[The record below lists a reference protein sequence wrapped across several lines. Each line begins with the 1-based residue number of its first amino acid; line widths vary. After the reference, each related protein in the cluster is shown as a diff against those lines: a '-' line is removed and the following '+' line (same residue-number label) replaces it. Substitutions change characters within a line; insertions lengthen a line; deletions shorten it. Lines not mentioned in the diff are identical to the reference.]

1 VKVARYEVLGQR
13 SQRTIRPGLSAIVRT
28 TKEERDDRRMLAI
41 AELRAR
47 PKAGHFYRP
56 LRRHFEVVI
65 DLTLGS
71 GSGWRLSEKEVER
84 KTVGLGS
91 CELVFE
97 LAKAR

>member
-1 VKVARYEVLGQR
+1 MVACDTEV
-13 SQRTIRPGLSAIVRT
+13 TARPGA
-28 TKEERDDRRMLAI
+28 ECFDR
-41 AELRAR
+41 
-47 PKAGHFYRP
+47 PC
-56 LRRHFEVVI
+56 RRHFEVVI